1 MELIR
6 KYFPGLTALQDS
18 RFRQMH
24 DLYLEWNA
32 RINLVS
38 RKDIGQLYEHHIL
51 HSLAIAKA
59 FPFAAGTTILDAGT
73 GGGFPGIP
81 LANLFPSC
89 RFTLVDSIRKK
100 IHVVQDI
107 AAKLQ
112 LENVEAHATR
122 VEELDRTFHFVCGRA
137 VTSLERLVD
146 WIGEYPGATKIGDQ
160 ENGII
165 YLKGGETDTDLK
177 RFPQARIIPVSDFFS
192 EEFFRTKKII
202 FIPGTAS

>member
-6 KYFPGLTALQDS
+6 KYFPGLTALQDL

-38 RKDIGQLYEHHIL
+38 RKDIDQLYERHIL
-51 HSLAIAKA
+51 HSLSIAMA
-59 FPFAAGTTILDAGT
+59 FPFEEETTILDAGT

-81 LANLFPSC
+81 LANLLPSC

-100 IHVVQDI
+100 IRVVQDI
-107 AAKLQ
+107 ASKLQ
-112 LENVEAHATR
+112 LENVEAQAVR
-122 VEELDRTFHFVCGRA
+122 VEELDRKFHFVCGRA

-146 WIGEYPGATKIGDQ
+146 WIGEYPGAGKIAKQ

-165 YLKGGETDTDLK
+165 YLKGGETDTDLE
-177 RFPQARIIPVSDFFS
+177 RFPQARIINLSDFFS
-192 EEFFRTKKII
+192 EEFFLTKKII